1 MSLKFIEVKIDKKI
15 MQKYLENKFK
25 DRIQILEYKRLGTG
39 WHGTGYSVRFKVKG
53 SKKKVVLRTLR
64 PEGFS
69 HDYFS
74 DRAASFILQH
84 ELSSRVKNH
93 IKSIDVGGY
102 TPKGELVSIG
112 DCKEFFQIVEFVEGR
127 EYVKDLLEIM
137 KIGKLTKEDKD
148 KALMLSNYLVDL
160 HKEKYNPDVREEE
173 KKALASSIYKRH
185 LRDCVG
191 NGEMLMGVIDTYPDN
206 LKWTNRKEFSWII
219 GRCAELREELKDD
232 YKRLCRI
239 HGDFHPA
246 NVVFKDNKMIVLDAS
261 RELFGD
267 PTDDFT
273 SMALNY
279 IWYAIQHKGDFSGPF
294 KELFEIC
301 WNNYM
306 KKTKDYKIRKIAP
319 IFIAFRYVVMAHPIF
334 FKMQSDSVRR
344 KLFNIIINT
353 LKAGDFNP
361 EDINKYINI
370 IQ

>member
-1 MSLKFIEVKIDKKI
+1 MSLKFIEVKIEKKI

-25 DRIQILEYKRLGTG
+25 DKVQILEYKRLGTG
-39 WHGTGYSVRFKVKG
+39 WHGTGYSVRFKVKENE
-53 SKKKVVLRTLR
+53 KKVVLRTLR

-84 ELSSRVKNH
+84 ELSNKVKNH
-93 IKSIDVGGY
+93 NKSIDVGGY

-127 EYVKDLLEIM
+127 EYVKDLIDIM
-137 KIGKLTKEDKD
+137 KRGKLTKEDKD
-148 KALMLSNYLVDL
+148 KALILSNYLVEL
-160 HKEKYNPDVREEE
+160 HKEKYVPIGVTKEE
-173 KKALASSIYKRH
+173 KNALASSIYRRH
-185 LRDCVG
+185 LRDCIG
-191 NGEMLMGVIDTYPDN
+191 HGEMLMGVIDTYPDN

-219 GRCAELREELKDD
+219 GKAAELREELKDD
-232 YKRLCRI
+232 YKRLARM

-246 NVVFKDNKMIVLDAS
+246 NIIFKDKKMIVLDAS
-261 RELFGD
+261 REFFGD
-267 PTDDFT
+267 PADDFT

-279 IWYAIQHKGDFSGPF
+279 IWYAIQHKGNFSGPF
-294 KELFEIC
+294 KELFDIY

-334 FKMQSDSVRR
+334 FDFQSDSVRR
-344 KLFNIIINT
+344 KLFNIIKNT
-353 LKAGDFNP
+353 LNSNEFNP
-361 EDINKYINI
+361 ANINEYI
-370 IQ
+370 Q